1 MLLAFCVEP
10 RSKAEIRE
18 KLSIKS
24 ESYVRQKLLAPLLRS
39 GQLRRTIPDKVSS
52 RNQKYVVTKNEMERV
67 PAIMDNNP
75 VLAYSP
81 GDLRRAEQTVEEYLK
96 TFLEGSP

>member
-39 GQLRRTIPDKVSS
+39 GQLGRTIPDKVSS

-96 TFLEGSP
+96 NFF